1 MDKMEEEEFETT
13 NIHTKWLE
21 NIYEQIRNIQAMQR
35 IAKEGAANSNGDAS
49 FYYS

>member
-21 NIYEQIRNIQAMQR
+21 NIYEQIRS
-35 IAKEGAANSNGDAS
+35 ANSNGDAS